1 MQHKEIV
8 LSRITERLE
17 FILSIPNLWNKYPF
31 PKNKNYNKSLNYLTE
46 ILDDKSEMWVILLSY
61 AFLSPLGFLASE
73 KNAYFQSESWYREFR
88 FGKILMDL
96 ASQFGIPNSEKTLIT
111 QTLPLTIGLT
121 GWHQEYNQLGMAHW
135 LKDTIVQQE
144 MQQYLNINRYQD
156 ILWFNQE
163 RFEILIKW
171 LYILGFIEIGTKPKI
186 SANKFVEES
195 INLFKEIKVLSELVK
210 NSEYK
215 IDKLL
220 ENLDKNNI
228 NS

>member
-1 MQHKEIV
+1 MD
-8 LSRITERLE
+8 
-17 FILSIPNLWNKYPF
+17 F
-31 PKNKNYNKSLNYLTE
+31 PDS
-46 ILDDKSEMWVILLSY
+46 D
-61 AFLSPLGFLASE
+61 
-73 KNAYFQSESWYREFR
+73 
-88 FGKILMDL
+88 
-96 ASQFGIPNSEKTLIT
+96 KTLIT
-111 QTLPLTIGLT
+111 QTLPLIIGLT

-195 INLFKEIKVLSELVK
+195 INLYKEIKALSELVK

-220 ENLDKNNI
+220 ENLEKNNK